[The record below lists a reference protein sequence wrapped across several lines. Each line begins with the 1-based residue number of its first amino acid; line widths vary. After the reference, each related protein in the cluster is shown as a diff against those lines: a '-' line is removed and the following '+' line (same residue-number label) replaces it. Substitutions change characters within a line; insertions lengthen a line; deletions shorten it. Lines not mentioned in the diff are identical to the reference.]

1 MLDAR
6 RASLVKMISGFAP
19 LIASETISIAADS
32 ISVELLVDERLEHFS
47 DDFIVDWTLVMVGVD
62 KPVVW
67 WVSDS
72 CLPS

>member
-1 MLDAR
+1 
-6 RASLVKMISGFAP
+6 MISGFAP
-19 LIASETISIAADS
+19 LIASETISIATDS
-32 ISVELLVDERLEHFS
+32 ISVKLLVDERLEHFS

-72 CLPS
+72 FLPS